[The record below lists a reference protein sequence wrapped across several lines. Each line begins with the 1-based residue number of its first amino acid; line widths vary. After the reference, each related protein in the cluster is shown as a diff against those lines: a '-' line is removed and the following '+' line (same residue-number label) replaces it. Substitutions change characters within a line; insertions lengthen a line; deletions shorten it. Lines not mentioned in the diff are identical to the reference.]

1 MEWVWVDGEEKEV
14 REGVEAVM
22 CPVCFAT
29 NEPWRERCRNCGA
42 ELILLSYEQEDLII
56 EEGIERERMRK

>member
-29 NEPWRERCRNCGA
+29 NEPYRNYCRNCGA
-42 ELILLSYEQEDLII
+42 RLILLSYHQEDLII
-56 EEGIERERMRK
+56 EEGMERKRGG